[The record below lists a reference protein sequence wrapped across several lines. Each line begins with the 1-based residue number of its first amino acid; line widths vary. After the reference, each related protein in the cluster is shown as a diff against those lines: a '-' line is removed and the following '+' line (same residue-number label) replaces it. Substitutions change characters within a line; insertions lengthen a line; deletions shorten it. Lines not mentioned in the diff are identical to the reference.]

1 MLVQKIVGPKKFVLK
16 KFWLKKNLVPQN
28 FSSINIW
35 SKNILLQKVLV
46 QKSFG
51 PRKNFGPKK
60 FFGEKHCSTK
70 IKGHKFFSRL
80 MATNSHANARAK
92 IGDGRNFPNYAMPLV
107 SINVTNGSIVQHMG
121 NGNQLLQH
129 QRLCQKVG
137 SFDFPKDVPGL

>member
-80 MATNSHANARAK
+80 MATNCHANARAENWRWK
-92 IGDGRNFPNYAMPLV
+92 ELPK
-107 SINVTNGSIVQHMG
+107 
-121 NGNQLLQH
+121 
-129 QRLCQKVG
+129 LCHASSVY
-137 SFDFPKDVPGL
+137 